1 MTDTQLKLVSKPVKF
16 VPSKPRATSRR
27 QLQRIAQHNFS
38 CYAAIA
44 TMFSLAVLSLTH
56 LAKGISI
63 LTGSPMWESIAMAIG
78 TDFGFVSVEL
88 AMVTALNRKNIETWA
103 RPTLYGLL
111 LWSAFLNAFAFSA
124 QSSGSWM
131 PYVAGALGVSIP
143 ALMFSLTR
151 IGSTMWIDAQ
161 PKN

>member
-1 MTDTQLKLVSKPVKF
+1 MSDSIVKLVSKPITK
-16 VPSKPRATSRR
+16 PATKSKSKK
-27 QLQRIAQHNFS
+27 QIQRISQHNFS
-38 CYAAIA
+38 CYAAIG
-44 TMFSLAVLSLTH
+44 TMFSLAALSLTH

-63 LTGSPMWESIAMAIG
+63 LTSSPMWESIAMAIG

-88 AMVTALNRKNIETWA
+88 AMVTALNRKNIEKWA
-103 RPTLYGLL
+103 RPTLWGLL

-124 QSSGSWM
+124 QSSGWM
-131 PYVAGALGVSIP
+131 QYVAAGLGLSIP